1 MYQGGV
7 AEPLALDAHPGFA
20 FKKPTA
26 YAAAFR
32 YDTDEERSDM
42 VTSSPL
48 RVGGGRQRSHSFQRD
63 LSQTSPQRQ
72 NSPKKLSETLPAALY
87 VKALY
92 DYNADDRA
100 SLSFR
105 QGDVIQVLNQL
116 ETGWWDGVIGNV
128 RGWFPS
134 NYCTVITNPDE
145 IDHHT
150 SHRMMMMTAD
160 PGDTSAE
167 SGVDDD
173 YEDDQEDE
181 FNLEHHSRDSQP
193 ILPIEGAAPL
203 DQEEAAFWIP
213 QATSDGQ
220 LFYFN
225 TLTGTST
232 AELPLENPML
242 ANETGPRDRNNFFV
256 PDQTRP
262 PPEMMARGVEHEDD
276 YDGSGS
282 EAEGESLMLASH
294 DSISRRRRSLVD
306 DVSPATSMDSLNPS
320 PVTKSSH
327 HTKRP
332 GQASST
338 SFSSSYLRSKES
350 VATSAASTSISN
362 GSSIPRHF
370 VDDSPGSRIG
380 WADLLE
386 NMRNAIEAYRQVVRN
401 GDRTEYVR
409 KAEDISDHL
418 RMLLAAGSDTT
429 DNHSGSPSIIS
440 PNRALYPHFRDMMS
454 KFSKL
459 VLSSHIA
466 ATDWTSPDSAAK
478 CLQEADGVWQ
488 GVSGYVH
495 VASQQRGDNINRIV
509 PGFVLNS
516 STGGHW
522 QNNGIRNGESGAT
535 SFLDPDGQES
545 SLEPSVP
552 LDGPLIQQVESMR
565 TAIVL
570 SVRKVDEQLRMEQKT
585 ITPQQHQALSDSIC
599 LAALDV
605 IEKYRPWISTIESIN
620 LAPLGTG
627 LQNPQLV
634 DFGLQKQRVYETIA
648 DLVLSCQYVSAPLGD
663 EWTGIR
669 RDTID
674 DRLNSVRK
682 VARQLE
688 TSLSHIGFSLSLLQ
702 EQMPE
707 KPLDAIGQT
716 RFVGED
722 NVPADF
728 LANREPGKRRGT
740 ASSAQAAPSPHG
752 GGDED
757 KQVRRNRDKA
767 QRFFGQPPP
776 TTIQRGPLHDPPS
789 LLDEAPWFLNFDQE
803 GEVFYDIKGDVPIL
817 KCGTLEGL
825 VAQLTRHDKLDAS
838 FNNTF
843 LLTYRSFTTAS
854 ELFDKLVQ
862 RFSIQ
867 APFNLTQDEHRMW
880 IDRKQKPI
888 RFRVVNIL
896 KTWFENY
903 WMESNDEANMN
914 LLRQV
919 HAFTKD
925 SIATTKTPGSPQLL
939 SVIEQRLRG
948 QDTTVKKLVPTQNMP
963 TPAPILPK
971 NMKKLKFLDIDATEF
986 ARQLTIIESKL
997 YGKIRATECLN
1008 KTWQKK
1014 VGPGDSEPAA
1024 NVKALILHSNQ
1035 LTNWVAEMILTQGD
1049 VKKRVVVIKHFVNVA
1064 DKCRALNNYSTLT
1077 SIISAL
1083 GTAPIH
1089 RLGRTW
1095 NQVSGRTSTVL
1106 EQMRKL
1112 MASTKN
1118 FGEYR
1123 ETLHAA
1129 NPPCIPF
1136 FGVYLTDL
1144 TFIEDGIP
1152 SHTPSDLINFN
1163 KRAKTAEVIRDI
1175 QQYQNVPYQL
1185 QPIPELQDY
1194 ILSNMQAAGDVHEMY
1209 DRSLEVEPREREDE
1223 KIARYGKSGTDVSS
1237 SSSMTVSSFI
1247 NAAIR

>member
-26 YAAAFR
+26 YAATFR
-32 YDTDEERSDM
+32 YDTDEERPDM

-48 RVGGGRQRSHSFQRD
+48 RVGGARQRSHSIQRD
-63 LSQTSPQRQ
+63 VVQTSPQRQ
-72 NSPKKLSETLPAALY
+72 TSPKKIAEPLPTLY

-145 IDHHT
+145 IEHHT
-150 SHRMMMMTAD
+150 SHRMMMMAD

-167 SGVDDD
+167 SGADDD

-181 FNLEHHSRDSQP
+181 FDLEHHSRDSQP
-193 ILPIEGAAPL
+193 ILPIEGATPL

-225 TLTGTST
+225 TLSGTVT

-262 PPEMMARGVEHEDD
+262 PPEMMARGVEHEDE

-282 EAEGESLMLASH
+282 EGEGESLMLASR

-320 PVTKSSH
+320 PVNKSSH
-327 HTKRP
+327 HTKHP

-338 SFSSSYLRSKES
+338 SFSSAYLQSKDS
-350 VATSAASTSISN
+350 VSTSAASTSN
-362 GSSIPRHF
+362 GTSIPRHF

-459 VLSSHIA
+459 VLSSHVA
-466 ATDWTSPDSAAK
+466 AADWTSPDSATK

-516 STGGHW
+516 PTGGHW
-522 QNNGIRNGESGAT
+522 QNNGIRNGESAAT
-535 SFLDPDGQES
+535 SFLDPDGHDS

-552 LDGPLIQQVESMR
+552 LDAALVDQVDSMR
-565 TAIVL
+565 KAIVL
-570 SVRKVDEQLRMEQKT
+570 SVRKIDEKLRLEQKT
-585 ITPQQHQALSDSIC
+585 ITLQQHQALSDSIC
-599 LAALDV
+599 LAALNV

-648 DLVLSCQYVSAPLGD
+648 DLVLNCQSVSAPLGD

-669 RDTID
+669 RDTLD

-702 EQMPE
+702 EQMPGNPAHE
-707 KPLDAIGQT
+707 NGQT
-716 RFVGED
+716 RFVDDD
-722 NVPADF
+722 NEPSDVMP
-728 LANREPGKRRGT
+728 NREPGRRRGT
-740 ASSAQAAPSPHG
+740 TSSAQAVPLAHG
-752 GGDED
+752 ED
-757 KQVRRNRDKA
+757 DGKKVRRNMDKA
-767 QRFFGQPPP
+767 QRFFGQAPPA
-776 TTIQRGPLHDPPS
+776 TITREPLREPVS
-789 LLDEAPWFLNFDQE
+789 LPDETPWFLNFDQE
-803 GEVFYDIKGDVPIL
+803 GEVFYDNKGDVPIL

-843 LLTYRSFTTAS
+843 LLTYRSFTSAS

-867 APFNLTQDEHRMW
+867 APFTLTPDEHRMW

-903 WMESNDEANMN
+903 WMESNDETNMN

-939 SVIEQRLRG
+939 SAIEQRLRG

-963 TPAPILPK
+963 TPVPILPK

-986 ARQLTIIESKL
+986 ARQLTVIESKL

-1014 VGPGDSEPAA
+1014 VGPEDPEPAA

-1035 LTNWVAEMILTQGD
+1035 LTNWVAEMILTQSD

-1064 DKCRALNNYSTLT
+1064 DVRFAPKYL
-1077 SIISAL
+1077 II
-1083 GTAPIH
+1083 
-1089 RLGRTW
+1089 
-1095 NQVSGRTSTVL
+1095 TVL
-1106 EQMRKL
+1106 
-1112 MASTKN
+1112 TV
-1118 FGEYR
+1118 
-1123 ETLHAA
+1123 
-1129 NPPCIPF
+1129 F
-1136 FGVYLTDL
+1136 FP
-1144 TFIEDGIP
+1144 EM
-1152 SHTPSDLINFN
+1152 SHT
-1163 KRAKTAEVIRDI
+1163 
-1175 QQYQNVPYQL
+1175 
-1185 QPIPELQDY
+1185 
-1194 ILSNMQAAGDVHEMY
+1194 
-1209 DRSLEVEPREREDE
+1209 
-1223 KIARYGKSGTDVSS
+1223 
-1237 SSSMTVSSFI
+1237 
-1247 NAAIR
+1247 

>member
-7 AEPLALDAHPGFA
+7 AEPLAVDAHPGFA
-20 FKKPTA
+20 FKKSAA
-26 YAAAFR
+26 YAATFR
-32 YDTDEERSDM
+32 YETDEERLDM
-42 VTSSPL
+42 ATHSPL
-48 RVGGGRQRSHSFQRD
+48 RTSGGRQRSHSIQQD
-63 LSQTSPQRQ
+63 MSQTSPQRQ
-72 NSPKKLSETLPAALY
+72 TSPIKLAAEPLSALY

-105 QGDVIQVLNQL
+105 QGDVIQVLNRL

-134 NYCTVITNPDE
+134 NYCTTITNPDE
-145 IDHHT
+145 IEHYA
-150 SHRMMMMTAD
+150 SHRMMMMTGD
-160 PGDTSAE
+160 PGDASAE
-167 SGVDDD
+167 SGAEDE

-181 FNLEHHSRDSQP
+181 FDVEHHSRNSQP
-193 ILPIEGAAPL
+193 ILPIEGVPPM
-203 DQEEAAFWIP
+203 DQEEAAYWVP
-213 QATSDGQ
+213 QATADGR

-232 AELPLENPML
+232 MELPLENPLL

-262 PPEMMARGVEHEDD
+262 PPEMMARGVERDEDD

-282 EAEGESLMLASH
+282 EGEGESLMLASR
-294 DSISRRRRSLVD
+294 DSISRRRRSLAD
-306 DVSPATSMDSLNPS
+306 DVSPATSMDSLNIS
-320 PVTKSSH
+320 PVTKTSQHAITHS
-327 HTKRP
+327 
-332 GQASST
+332 GQG
-338 SFSSSYLRSKES
+338 SYLHSKDS
-350 VATSAASTSISN
+350 MSTPIATSN
-362 GSSIPRHF
+362 GFSIPRHF
-370 VDDSPGSRIG
+370 VDDTPGSRIG

-386 NMRNAIEAYRQVVRN
+386 NMRHAIDAYRQVVRN
-401 GDRTEYVR
+401 GDRSEYVR

-440 PNRALYPHFRDMMS
+440 PNRALYPYFRDMMS

-459 VLSSHIA
+459 VLSSHVA
-466 ATDWTSPDSAAK
+466 AADWTGHDSATK

-488 GVSGYVH
+488 GVSGYVQ
-495 VASQQRGDNINRIV
+495 VASQQRGDNVNRIV

-522 QNNGIRNGESGAT
+522 QNNGIRTGESGAT
-535 SFLDPDGQES
+535 SFLDPDGQDS
-545 SLEPSVP
+545 SQEPSVT
-552 LDGPLIQQVESMR
+552 LDAALVDQIDSMR
-565 TAIVL
+565 KAIVL
-570 SVRKVDEQLRMEQKT
+570 SIRKIDEHLKMEQKT
-585 ITPQQHQALSDSIC
+585 ITPRQHQALSDAIC
-599 LAALDV
+599 LAALNV
-605 IEKYRPWISTIESIN
+605 VEKYRPWISTIESIN
-620 LAPLGTG
+620 LAPLGTS

-634 DFGLQKQRVYETIA
+634 DFGLQKQRVYETMA
-648 DLVLSCQYVSAPLGD
+648 DLVLSCQAVSAPLGD
-663 EWTGIR
+663 EWAELR
-669 RDTID
+669 RDSIE
-674 DRLNSVRK
+674 DRLNNVRS

-688 TSLSHIGFSLSLLQ
+688 GTVSQIGFSLSLLQ
-702 EQMPE
+702 EQVPHE
-707 KPLDAIGQT
+707 ANGQT
-716 RFVGED
+716 HFVDD
-722 NVPADF
+722 NEAAGSAP
-728 LANREPGKRRGT
+728 NHEPGRRRGT
-740 ASSAQAAPSPHG
+740 TSSVSAVPLATLNI
-752 GGDED
+752 DD
-757 KQVRRNRDKA
+757 DDTQVRRNMNKA
-767 QRFFGQPPP
+767 QRFFGQA
-776 TTIQRGPLHDPPS
+776 PPS
-789 LLDEAPWFLNFDQE
+789 TITREPLREPVSIPEETPWFLNFDQE
-803 GEVFYDIKGDVPIL
+803 GEVFYDNKADVPTL

-843 LLTYRSFTTAS
+843 LLTYRSFTTAG

-867 APFNLTQDEHRMW
+867 PPYGLTPDELRMW

-903 WMESNDEANMN
+903 WMETNDETNMQ
-914 LLRQV
+914 LLRDV
-919 HAFTKD
+919 HAFTQD

-948 QDTTVKKLVPTQNMP
+948 QDTTVKKLVPTQNMATP
-963 TPAPILPK
+963 TPIVPK
-971 NMKKLKFLDIDATEF
+971 NMKKLRFLDIDATEF
-986 ARQLTIIESKL
+986 ARQLTIIESRL

-1014 VGPGDSEPAA
+1014 VGPGEAEPAA

-1089 RLGRTW
+1089 RLSRTW
-1095 NQVSGRTSTVL
+1095 AQVSGRTSTVL
-1106 EQMRKL
+1106 EQMRRL

-1185 QPIPELQDY
+1185 QPVPELQDY

-1223 KIARYGKSGTDVSS
+1223 KIARLLSESG
-1237 SSSMTVSSFI
+1237 FL
-1247 NAAIR
+1247 